1 MLLRGRTVGKLI
13 LRIGILSEDGSPA
26 RWYQYLLRYGSL
38 WAVLFV
44 LPAIVDSGLEAA
56 AAVAGLGMI
65 WTVMIR
71 GIFRTV
77 YFFFLVAEIVMLALH
92 RPLFYEKL
100 SKTGLVSTIRKEK

>member
-1 MLLRGRTVGKLI
+1 
-13 LRIGILSEDGSPA
+13 
-26 RWYQYLLRYGSL
+26 
-38 WAVLFV
+38 
-44 LPAIVDSGLEAA
+44 
-56 AAVAGLGMI
+56 MI